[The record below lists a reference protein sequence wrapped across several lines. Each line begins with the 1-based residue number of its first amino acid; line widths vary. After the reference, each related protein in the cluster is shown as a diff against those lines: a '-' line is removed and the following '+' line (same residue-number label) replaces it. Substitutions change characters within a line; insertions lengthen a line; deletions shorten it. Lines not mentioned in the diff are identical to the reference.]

1 MSDDVQEQ
9 LLSVFRSV
17 FEIDDLQIADD
28 MTADNIEDWDSL
40 AHITLITEV
49 EKSFEVRFRNAEVAR
64 LKNIGDLKALVN
76 KHLSKS

>member
-1 MSDDVQEQ
+1 MSDDIQEQ

-28 MTADNIEDWDSL
+28 MTADNIEQWDSL

>member
-28 MTADNIEDWDSL
+28 MTADNIEQWDSL

>member
-28 MTADNIEDWDSL
+28 MTADNIEQWDSL

-64 LKNIGDLKALVN
+64 LKNIGDLKALIN

>member
-1 MSDDVQEQ
+1 MSDDIQEQ

-28 MTADNIEDWDSL
+28 MTADNIEQWDSL

-64 LKNIGDLKALVN
+64 LKNIGDLKALIN